1 MVEEIKADT
10 VTKDYISD
18 PEIKVYAADKP
29 LPEERGAYA
38 HGSGGRRKNSPES
51 LRPNLLEK
59 DDIDEIAQLSLPCG
73 I

>member
-18 PEIKVYAADKP
+18 PEIKVYAEDKP

-38 HGSGGRRKNSPES
+38 HGSGGRRKP
-51 LRPNLLEK
+51 RQK
-59 DDIDEIAQLSLPCG
+59 VCG
-73 I
+73 LIYWKRMT

>member
-18 PEIKVYAADKP
+18 PEIKVYAEDKP

-38 HGSGGRRKNSPES
+38 HGAGG
-51 LRPNLLEK
+51 
-59 DDIDEIAQLSLPCG
+59 G
-73 I
+73 